1 MSQDNKKS
9 MVMYQGDGSNK
20 VFAVPMTK
28 GKYGTISVAFVRRG
42 LDNYEYNPTTWT
54 LNDENTLLTWTGDV
68 LNVGDY
74 IVIERTTARKQPY
87 EFPNNQKHIERSDD
101 NLERQIQE
109 VADAADRALKLDPTY
124 SIDSDKMNPIE
135 WLQTIVRC
143 KDLTVRGLR
152 FANNVLQ
159 YSKDDPE
166 KPESEKTWY
175 SLLNT
180 DGITNVRERYDV
192 GTDTYYFEYSTD
204 GGSNWKDVGE
214 MIRHNGLQGR
224 DEADCHPIS
233 AITGLQDKL
242 DEKATGSDTYTK
254 TEVDEKLN
262 LKADKATTLQG
273 YGITDA
279 YTKAET
285 DNKLSEKLNTES
297 AEETYATKTELS
309 SHTENTDN
317 PHNVTKAQVGLGNV
331 DNTSDLSKPIS
342 TATQSALDLK
352 ANSADVYTKSEVD
365 SKLVEKL
372 DTSVAST
379 TYATIATVDTKADAD
394 NVYDKATVDE
404 KLNAKLDS
412 TTASTTYATQTTV
425 NGHISDTNNP
435 HNVTKAQVGL
445 GNVDNT
451 SDLNKPISTATQNA
465 LNGKLSIKQNP
476 QDAGKVVKVGSDG
489 NLEFS
494 SESSGGGL
502 QSVSHGATLKG
513 AGTDLQPLDVAD
525 GSIGNTQLAEEVKQE
540 IAGKQPAGNYATEEE
555 LVQGLAGK
563 QPTGDYATNTALQ
576 QGLATKQPVGNY
588 ATEDELTQGLAT
600 KQPTGDYATNAALT
614 QGLASKQDK
623 GDYATKTDLA
633 GKADKATTLAGYGIT
648 DGATKTELNTKLST
662 VATDGKT
669 ITGNGTT
676 ADPLTVAK
684 SGTGLDIGDIIY
696 TTRTDNELSGKVECN
711 GAQYNFADVNGGN
724 NNVQALLES
733 GALPSVSIA
742 KFDEMVAEQGGCDS
756 FGYGTDTK
764 WNAWDAMPG
773 YVYTNTTPTAVGDP
787 VYDSPGG
794 NIIGH
799 ITRIDSEDRTCIY
812 YDATDGT
819 SGFGY
824 ADNWVYG
831 PVEPTTY
838 FKVPKKVGRVLV
850 RCQKPTA
857 DNNYTWFNLYSDGW
871 VEQGGIITN
880 TKNLVTITFP
890 IEFADTN
897 YLAIKNA
904 ATNDTAT
911 ISWRVISFYNQTTTQ
926 ATTFNSLSA
935 SGIATWYASG
945 YAAASEYTPDKWDY
959 QNVQVERPM
968 VQLFN
973 SATDEAVAKCT
984 EVLSDVA
991 GLKLN
996 KADTD
1001 LSNVSSNIDY
1011 VVESQDPTEAN
1022 GYTWYRLYK
1031 SGWVEQ
1037 GGVIS
1042 IVKGV
1047 TNVTLPVEMNDT
1059 NYLVSMSAGNGNPA
1073 SQYAGAY
1080 KWDRTSTTIISLTND
1095 NTGTITFSWL
1105 VLGQSAQ

>member
-9 MVMYQGDGSNK
+9 MVMYQGDGSNN

-42 LDNYEYNPTTWT
+42 LDNYEYSPTTWT
-54 LNDENTLLTWTGDV
+54 LNGGLFAWADTSGNNFYTNTDIPAVGATVYNQYGVDTGYTVSAVNGTTITITNEGSSVLSRNGASDVDENTLLTWTGDV

-180 DGITNVRERYDV
+180 DGITNVRGRYDV

-214 MIRHNGLQGR
+214 MIRHNELQGR

-233 AITGLQDKL
+233 AITGLQD
-242 DEKATGSDTYTK
+242 
-254 TEVDEKLN
+254 
-262 LKADKATTLQG
+262 
-273 YGITDA
+273 
-279 YTKAET
+279 
-285 DNKLSEKLNTES
+285 KLSEKLNTES

-317 PHNVTKAQVGLGNV
+317 PH
-331 DNTSDLSKPIS
+331 S
-342 TATQSALDLK
+342 
-352 ANSADVYTKSEVD
+352 
-365 SKLVEKL
+365 
-372 DTSVAST
+372 
-379 TYATIATVDTKADAD
+379 
-394 NVYDKATVDE
+394 
-404 KLNAKLDS
+404 
-412 TTASTTYATQTTV
+412 
-425 NGHISDTNNP
+425 
-435 HNVTKAQVGL
+435 VTKAQVGL

-476 QDAGKVVKVGSDG
+476 QDAGKVVKVGADG

-502 QSVSHGATLKG
+502 LSVSHGATLKG
-513 AGTDLQPLDVAD
+513 AGTDSQPLDVAD

-576 QGLATKQPVGNY
+576 QG
-588 ATEDELTQGLAT
+588 
-600 KQPTGDYATNAALT
+600 
-614 QGLASKQDK
+614 
-623 GDYATKTDLA
+623 LA

-684 SGTGLDIGDIIY
+684 SGTGLDIGDIVY
-696 TTRTDNELSGKVECN
+696 TTRTDNDLAGKVECN
-711 GAQYNFADVNGGN
+711 GAQYNFADVNGGD
-724 NNVQALLES
+724 NNVQALLTS

-742 KFDEMVAEQGGCDS
+742 EFDEKVASDGGCDA
-756 FGYGTDTK
+756 FGY
-764 WNAWDAMPG
+764 DAS
-773 YVYTNTTPTAVGDP
+773 A
-787 VYDSPGG
+787 
-794 NIIGH
+794 
-799 ITRIDSEDRTCIY
+799 
-812 YDATDGT
+812 
-819 SGFGY
+819 
-824 ADNWVYG
+824 
-831 PVEPTTY
+831 TY
-838 FKVPKKVGRVLV
+838 FKVPKKTPRILV

-857 DNNYTWFNLYSDGW
+857 DNNYTWYNVYADGW
-871 VEQGGIITN
+871 VEQGGWLPSINNAQIDIDLLITMATTDYYGLATGN
-880 TKNLVTITFP
+880 TKGIVQ
-890 IEFADTN
+890 N
-897 YLAIKNA
+897 YNA
-904 ATNDTAT
+904 LTLTRNSTQQISVATTGAQSNGV
-911 ISWRVISFYNQTTTQ
+911 SWRVY
-926 ATTFNSLSA
+926 
-935 SGIATWYASG
+935 G
-945 YAAASEYTPDKWDY
+945 YSDASEYTKDKWDY
-959 QNVQVERPM
+959 QNVHVERPM

-973 SATDEAVAKCT
+973 GATDEAVAQCT
-984 EVLSDVA
+984 EVLADVA
-991 GLKLN
+991 GLKQ
-996 KADTD
+996 ATD
-1001 LSNVSSNIDY
+1001 GMIDY
-1011 VVESQDPTEAN
+1011 VVESQEPTEAN

-1037 GGVIS
+1037 GGIIANLTDAMARIAFPIIMADVNYTILAGQYVDSPNSHYWYVRQDIGVNGFS
-1042 IVKGV
+1042 IKASAETV
-1047 TNVTLPVEMNDT
+1047 TAA
-1059 NYLVSMSAGNGNPA
+1059 YWRVSGMAA
-1073 SQYAGAY
+1073 
-1080 KWDRTSTTIISLTND
+1080 
-1095 NTGTITFSWL
+1095 
-1105 VLGQSAQ
+1105 

>member
-9 MVMYQGDGSNK
+9 MVMYQGDGSNN

-166 KPESEKTWY
+166 KSESEKTWY

-254 TEVDEKLN
+254 TEVDDKLN

-317 PHNVTKAQVGLGNV
+317 PHSVTKAQVGLGNV

-342 TATQSALDLK
+342 TATQS
-352 ANSADVYTKSEVD
+352 
-365 SKLVEKL
+365 
-372 DTSVAST
+372 
-379 TYATIATVDTKADAD
+379 
-394 NVYDKATVDE
+394 
-404 KLNAKLDS
+404 
-412 TTASTTYATQTTV
+412 
-425 NGHISDTNNP
+425 
-435 HNVTKAQVGL
+435 
-445 GNVDNT
+445 
-451 SDLNKPISTATQNA
+451 A

-513 AGTDLQPLDVAD
+513 AGTDSQPLDVAD

-555 LVQGLAGK
+555 LAQGLAGK

-588 ATEDELTQGLAT
+588 ATEEELTQGLA
-600 KQPTGDYATNAALT
+600 
-614 QGLASKQDK
+614 
-623 GDYATKTDLA
+623 
-633 GKADKATTLAGYGIT
+633 GKANKATTLAGYGIT

-684 SGTGLDIGDIIY
+684 SGTGLDIGDIVY

-711 GAQYNFADVNGGN
+711 GAQYNFADVNGGDN
-724 NNVQALLES
+724 NIQALLTS

-756 FGYGTDTK
+756 FGY
-764 WNAWDAMPG
+764 
-773 YVYTNTTPTAVGDP
+773 
-787 VYDSPGG
+787 DSG
-794 NIIGH
+794 
-799 ITRIDSEDRTCIY
+799 
-812 YDATDGT
+812 A
-819 SGFGY
+819 
-824 ADNWVYG
+824 
-831 PVEPTTY
+831 TY

-850 RCQKPTA
+850 RCQKPTS
-857 DNNYTWFNLYSDGW
+857 DNNYTWYNVYADGW
-871 VEQGGIITN
+871 VEQGGFGTKNEIIT
-880 TKNLVTITFP
+880 LAVTMK
-890 IEFADTN
+890 DTN
-897 YLAIKNA
+897 YGALAGFCITGSN
-904 ATNDTAT
+904 NISYSVNVDTK
-911 ISWRVISFYNQTTTQ
+911 TTTSFRIRSESSVSTKEAYWQ
-926 ATTFNSLSA
+926 V
-935 SGIATWYASG
+935 SG
-945 YAAASEYTPDKWDY
+945 YATSSEYTKDKWDY

-973 SATDEAVAKCT
+973 SATDEAVATCT
-984 EVLSDVA
+984 SVLQDVA
-991 GLKLN
+991 NLN
-996 KADTD
+996 MG
-1001 LSNVSSNIDY
+1001 DY
-1011 VVESQDPTEAN
+1011 VIYWDSGDASDHSHAKPGVTTPAS
-1022 GYTWYRLYK
+1022 GTWYRLYK

-1037 GGVIS
+1037 GGLVGNPNGLCIF
-1042 IVKGV
+1042 
-1047 TNVTLPVEMNDT
+1047 VTLPIEMANDSFTAIVSGNTSGVAT
-1059 NYLVSMSAGNGNPA
+1059 NYNGITCDRRSSTQIAICSTGQQGNGC
-1073 SQYAGAY
+1073 SWHVEGYAA
-1080 KWDRTSTTIISLTND
+1080 
-1095 NTGTITFSWL
+1095 
-1105 VLGQSAQ
+1105 